1 MSFPNS
7 VPAHILQLPGLQEGS
22 LTDSCILGHSSG
34 MCLELTGLGVAT
46 EVVLSSLDEICTV
59 LETVSRD

>member
-7 VPAHILQLPGLQEGS
+7 VPAHILQLQGSKRAAS
-22 LTDSCILGHSSG
+22 LTPVVLGHSSG